1 MTTFSLTFPT
11 KAGKNDT
18 QECPLLL
25 SSSGFPALVE
35 FTGSPQQ
42 YKCTYNTE
50 FFDWDT
56 NVNKAIKTFVNPSGE
71 SFTKINEDCTAG
83 GSGSISGIGCTNW
96 NQINRSLLT
105 RYCTRNSHFLGEGC
119 PNYGQNYYDP
129 ELPASQGCSKMSN
142 IKRDENLCSEWVNA
156 NFESGGLFTTNV
168 NQTMAEYCQS
178 LNTNDC
184 ACIDA
189 NKSVVFDL
197 VNKKIPLSEK
207 CWWIPCKAKAQAEFL
222 VPDTTKTPTCGTTVC
237 VEINNLFANDSVLQN
252 VTLDDFSSCGDVN
265 PDTSPW
271 YEKWWVWII
280 ILTLIVIIFAV
291 IIFYT
296 SGGA

>member
-18 QECPLLL
+18 QECPLLS
-25 SSSGFPALVE
+25 SSSGFPALVK
-35 FTGSPQQ
+35 FTGPPQQ
-42 YKCTYNTE
+42 YTCTYNTE

-56 NVNKAIKTFVNPSGE
+56 NVKKAINTFVSSSGD
-71 SFTKINEDCTAG
+71 SFTKINEDCTAEG
-83 GSGSISGIGCTNW
+83 GIKCNNW
-96 NQINRSLLT
+96 NQINNSLLT
-105 RYCTRNSHFLGEGC
+105 RYCTRNSYFFGEGC

-129 ELPASQGCSKMSN
+129 NLPASQGCSKMST
-142 IKRDENLCSEWVNA
+142 IQKDESLCSDWVNA
-156 NFESGGLFTTNV
+156 NFAAGGLFTNNV

-189 NKSVVFDL
+189 NKSVVSDL
-197 VNKKIPLSEK
+197 INKKIPSPEK
-207 CWWIPCKAKAQAEFL
+207 CWWIPCKPTAEAEFL
-222 VPDTTKTPTCGTTVC
+222 IPDTTKTPSCAKTVC
-237 VEINNLFANDSVLQN
+237 VEINNLFANDAVLKN
-252 VTLDDFSSCGDVN
+252 VTTNDFSSCGDVK
-265 PDTSPW
+265 DTSPW

-280 ILTLIVIIFAV
+280 VLTLIVIIFAV